1 LETPS
6 LNEVTKLYNRKT
18 ELYFVR
24 FRNSRLAGLNKAILN
39 LFRSLGEQKG
49 LSIWPEIIIKLKR
62 IRFELATT
70 PVPPRQII
78 NAQLLSS
85 LKALLSICQD
95 SFPNNFDHLAHII
108 QILTELQEQE
118 NVLMDWVENQ
128 CIKSNTLK
136 TCLCLLQSKYVHPV
150 EHMIQRRNTPH
161 RINMEVTSPQGLKS
175 FKFFDRIF
183 FCGSI
188 NLFAENQFRNV
199 EFVWR
204 APRAPRLYFLSYDWI
219 RDNFEPKPTL
229 DVEPNRIPIKV
240 IELKISE
247 TEMDEKNDYQ
257 GIDLD
262 EVINAGDIDFSPVE
276 LILSE
281 SSAPNTETHDAIC
294 NSRLLSLE
302 DGSFLYKEIESSSR
316 IVQFGNQTE
325 IIKIEN
331 KKLETGMPLIVRT
344 EGSGDSIA
352 AVADM
357 LFGENAGTIRSKQD
371 EWKIAFRK
379 KLFFYATAHDVSTI
393 LTRQGAP
400 TANEINVRNW
410 QRNDTI
416 KPKRKEDF
424 RAIMKFSGLETLTD
438 MYWDN
443 ARKIDLMHKQAGKKI
458 SKLLLDKINDS
469 TKGDL
474 EKYGRIDVE
483 IQGLAG
489 KVSVIRIESISPN
502 ICQVPSSR
510 LNKVL
515 NIKGRF

>member
-1 LETPS
+1 METPS
-6 LNEVTKLYNRKT
+6 LDAVTKLYNRET

-24 FRNSRLAGLNKAILN
+24 FRNSRLAGLNKAIFN
-39 LFRSLGEQKG
+39 LFRSLGEQKE
-49 LSIWPEIIIKLKR
+49 LFIWPDIIIKLKR

-70 PVPPRQII
+70 PVPPKQII
-78 NAQLLSS
+78 NAEVLTS
-85 LKALLSICQD
+85 LNAPLSICQD
-95 SFPNNFDHLAHII
+95 SFPDTFNQLSYII
-108 QILTELQEQE
+108 QILAELQEQE
-118 NVLMDWVENQ
+118 NILMDWIEDQ
-128 CIKSNTLK
+128 CIKNNSLK
-136 TCLCLLQSKYVHPV
+136 TCLCLLQSRHVLPV
-150 EHMIQRRNTPH
+150 EHMIQTGNTPH
-161 RINMEVTSPQGLKS
+161 RINMEVTSPQGLKN

-204 APRAPRLYFLSYDWI
+204 APRAPKLYFLSYDWI

-229 DVEPNRIPIKV
+229 DVKANRIPVKV
-240 IELKISE
+240 IELKNFE
-247 TEMDEKNDYQ
+247 TEMDEVNDPQ
-257 GIDLD
+257 EINNDG
-262 EVINAGDIDFSPVE
+262 VINAGDIDFSPVE

-281 SSAPNTETHDAIC
+281 SSAPTTETHDAIC
-294 NSRLLSLE
+294 DSRLLSLE

-316 IVQFGNQTE
+316 IVQFGDQTE

-357 LFGENAGTIRSKQD
+357 LFGENAEIIRSKQD

-379 KLFFYATAHDVSTI
+379 KLFFYATAHEVATI
-393 LTRQGAP
+393 LTSLGAP

-416 KPKRKEDF
+416 KPKSKEDF
-424 RAIMKFSGLETLTD
+424 RAIMKFSGLEGLTD

-489 KVSVIRIESISPN
+489 KVSVIGIESISPN
-502 ICQVPSSR
+502 ICQVPSSK

-515 NIKGRF
+515 NIEGRF